1 MPLRDIAGHI
11 ATSLRLIEWSSNC
24 EDIQGHPNSPP
35 NGLREIYSRSTSVSV
50 EPCGSRNL
58 ACGSY
63 GKLLHSRSS
72 SAFPAIRRFVV
83 DNETATATTMT
94 TTTGADSAAIN
105 YTMISNG
112 ARAVTGALADFN
124 IRKLSGRFA
133 FGWLSLFSLF
143 L

>member
-1 MPLRDIAGHI
+1 
-11 ATSLRLIEWSSNC
+11 
-24 EDIQGHPNSPP
+24 
-35 NGLREIYSRSTSVSV
+35 
-50 EPCGSRNL
+50 
-58 ACGSY
+58 
-63 GKLLHSRSS
+63 
-72 SAFPAIRRFVV
+72 VV